1 MRKTAIVIVI
11 VIAIAALGMVG
22 IQQAQKSKGK
32 GKASATE
39 AGAEQKAISVS
50 VLTVTPRDIDER
62 VAVTGTLQPANEVT
76 VGTRYAGRISWLVG
90 KEGTPVRRGDVVA
103 RLEDQDARTQVRSAQ
118 AALSA
123 ATARVEQARSAL
135 AQQFTATDSG
145 ISSSEAALAAA
156 QARLEQAKAAAT
168 QQTTST
174 ASSVKTA
181 QANIAAAQARVQQA
195 QASADATEASV
206 NAQVKSA
213 QAALDAAKSRLAILR
228 SGARTQEQAQA
239 KNAVDLAQATYDND
253 KVNYDRLKRLFDDKA
268 VSQSALDNAATKLK
282 ISQAQLNSALEQ
294 YDLVKEGARK
304 EEIDAAE
311 SAVQQAQEG
320 LTTAKANLK
329 QVDVANANVEIARTG
344 LDQAQA
350 AFDTA
355 TASKTTD
362 VLMRDKDVLAAQAGV
377 KQAEQ
382 TVKAARAGSNV
393 NSMRRSD
400 LNAAIAAQQ
409 QATEAVTIA
418 MQNWDYTQV
427 FSPVDG
433 VISEKM
439 VEEGQTTGANAE
451 VFKISTEKSLYFEA
465 SVSELEATRIRAGQP
480 VRMVV
485 DAMQSDRTNFY
496 GSGQAKPIMGAV
508 EKVVPV
514 VNARTRNF
522 TVRIVVPKSAGL
534 FPGMFAR
541 GEVVVMRH
549 AQTVAVPKEALV
561 TKGDRQVLFTVT
573 KSTGDYGTARENIVG
588 VGASDGTYVQVIS
601 GLAAGAR
608 VVTVGQQTL
617 ADGDQVKVVNGN
629 GK

>member
-1 MRKTAIVIVI
+1 MQKTAIVIVV

-22 IQQAQKSKGK
+22 ILQAQKSKGNGK
-32 GKASATE
+32 GPDVE
-39 AGAEQKAISVS
+39 AGADQKAISVS

-76 VGTRYAGRISWLVG
+76 VGARYAGRIAWLIG
-90 KEGTPVRRGDVVA
+90 KEGTKVRRGDMVA
-103 RLEDQDARTQVRSAQ
+103 RLEDADARTQVRSAQ
-118 AALSA
+118 AALQA
-123 ATARVEQARSAL
+123 ASARVAQARSAL

-145 ISSSEAALAAA
+145 IGSAEAALAAA

-181 QANIAAAQARVQQA
+181 QANVAAAKARLQQA
-195 QASADATEASV
+195 QATTDATDASV

-213 QAALDAAKSRLAILR
+213 QAALDAAKSRLAIMR

-239 KNAVDLAQATYDND
+239 KNAVELAQATYDND
-253 KVNYDRLKRLFDDKA
+253 KANYDRLKRLFDDKA
-268 VSQSALDNAATKLK
+268 VSQSTLDNASTKLK
-282 ISQAQLNSALEQ
+282 ISQAQLNSAQEQ

-320 LTTAKANLK
+320 VTTAKANLK
-329 QVDVANANVEIARTG
+329 QVDVASANVEIARTG
-344 LDQAQA
+344 LDQAHA
-350 AFDTA
+350 ALDNA

-362 VLMRDKDVLAAQAGV
+362 VVMRDKDVLAAQAGV

-382 TVKAARAGSNV
+382 ALKTARAGSDV

-400 LNAAIAAQQ
+400 LTAAIAAQQ
-409 QATEAVTIA
+409 QASEAVTIA
-418 MQNWDYTQV
+418 MQNWDYTQI

-433 VISEKM
+433 VISDKM
-439 VEEGQTTGANAE
+439 VEEGQTTGANE
-451 VFKISTEKSLYFEA
+451 DIFKISTEKSLYFEA

-485 DAMQSDRTNFY
+485 DAMQNDRTNIY
-496 GSGQAKPIMGAV
+496 GSGQAKSIMGSV

-522 TVRIVVPKSAGL
+522 TVRIIVPATAAL
-534 FPGMFAR
+534 FPGMFTR

-549 AQTVAVPKEALV
+549 AKAVAVPKEALV
-561 TKGDRQVLFTVT
+561 TKGDRQVIFTVT
-573 KSTGDYGTARENIVG
+573 KDTARENVVA

-601 GLAAGAR
+601 GIAAGAQ
-608 VVTVGQQTL
+608 VVTMGQQTL
-617 ADGDQVKVVNGN
+617 ADGDQVKLVNGN